1 MNDTKVWCQSLSVTE
16 PQRDGG
22 NEAHG
27 EGVNDTKVWCQSL
40 SVIRRDSAYG
50 DFADAKFCV
59 WDLLKNQLFAE
70 TELFYKNTAKRGV
83 VIL

>member
-1 MNDTKVWCQSLSVTE
+1 MTE

-22 NEAHG
+22 NEVDG
-27 EGVNDTKVWCQSL
+27 EGVNDTPVWCQSL
-40 SVIRRDSAYG
+40 SVIHRDSAYG

-59 WDLLKNQLFAE
+59 WDFSKNQLFAV